1 MIRLA
6 QKVSLFHRF
15 FPRLQLPDDL
25 SWKFH
30 HRQTRSGG
38 ISFQQHL
45 ALAPRGTGCKADSG
59 PIFFGYDI
67 YYFVD
72 YYIDEIFGI

>member
-25 SWKFH
+25 SWKFR

-45 ALAPRGTGCKADSG
+45 ALAPSGTGCKAVSG
-59 PIFFGYDI
+59 PIFFGYNMLWDI
-67 YYFVD
+67 
-72 YYIDEIFGI
+72 ILWIII